1 MTQHLISII
10 LPTYNGKSEW
20 LSEAI
25 DSVLGQT
32 YKNWELIII
41 NDASTNDIEK
51 TILQFVEK
59 DQRIKYIKN
68 EQNIK
73 QAASRNKW
81 IKQAQGKYIAFIDD
95 DDIWSDSQKL
105 EKQVTFLENN
115 PDHGLCGTSTIT
127 VDQNKK
133 EFYRTKIRVSD
144 KEIRNTILQSNQ
156 FANSSC
162 IIRKDVFNNTE
173 GYNADFSPAEDY
185 DLWCKLWRISKFY
198 NLPDYCLTYRIHLNS
213 SSNLFRKRQQRLAFK
228 VCWINRKY
236 YPNFWKALILRSWEY
251 ILPSKLTQKILSW
264 IKKD

>member
-115 PDHGLCGTSTIT
+115 PDYGLCGTSTIT

-133 EFYRTKIRVSD
+133 ELYRTKVRVSD
-144 KEIRNTILQSNQ
+144 KEIRSTILQSNQ
-156 FANSSC
+156 FACSSMM
-162 IIRKDVFNNTE
+162 IKSNIYFDLEF
-173 GYNADFSPAEDY
+173 GWLAEDY
-185 DLWCKLWRISKFY
+185 ELWSRIWRTHKMANILDF
-198 NLPDYCLTYRIHLNS
+198 CVTYRINPQGVSQTRERALKNAA
-213 SSNLFRKRQQRLAFK
+213 RRAF
-228 VCWINRKY
+228 WINRKY
-236 YPNFWKALILRSWEY
+236 YPNFWKALILRSIDY
-251 ILPSKLTQKILSW
+251 ILPQKITQKILSL
-264 IKKD
+264 IK